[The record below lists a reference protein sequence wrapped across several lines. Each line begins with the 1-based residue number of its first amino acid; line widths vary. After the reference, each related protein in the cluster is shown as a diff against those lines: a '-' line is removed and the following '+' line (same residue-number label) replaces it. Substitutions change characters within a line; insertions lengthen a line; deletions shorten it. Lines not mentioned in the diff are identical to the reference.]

1 MTEIAASDALVELAF
16 AALDHGLESVR
27 DGDGPLVP
35 FALTEGAEG
44 RHLTRF
50 AAELLEQGQEEARR
64 HVRESD
70 AERVALAYDGYLSV
84 EGERSDAIL
93 VEAQER
99 GTTIS
104 VVFAQRYRPEPFEP
118 VGNTAFVGPG
128 ASLLD

>member
-1 MTEIAASDALVELAF
+1 M
-16 AALDHGLESVR
+16 
-27 DGDGPLVP
+27 
-35 FALTEGAEG
+35 
-44 RHLTRF
+44 
-50 AAELLEQGQEEARR
+50 
-64 HVRESD
+64 
-70 AERVALAYDGYLSV
+70 